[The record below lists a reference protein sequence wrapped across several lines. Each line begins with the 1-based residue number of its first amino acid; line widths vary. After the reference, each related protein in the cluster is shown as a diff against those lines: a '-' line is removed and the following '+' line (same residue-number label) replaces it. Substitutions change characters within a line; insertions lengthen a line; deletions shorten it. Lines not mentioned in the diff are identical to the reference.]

1 MISQN
6 ICSLRKRLG
15 PSGHASDCGIVWG
28 DAIAKK
34 QSHNPPHGTLDPS
47 LFQSK
52 LLWFY
57 EIHLELAL
65 KEACSH
71 SWINNAMVLVFCFLF
86 SVRQRFPWLLTKQS
100 IRGKEITV
108 PILFLISTT
117 QPPIQK
123 NLYSLTA
130 SK

>member
-6 ICSLRKRLG
+6 ICSLWKRLG
-15 PSGHASDCGIVWG
+15 PSGPRSDCGIVWG

-34 QSHNPPHGTLDPS
+34 QSHSPPHGTLDPS
-47 LFQSK
+47 LFQSE

-71 SWINNAMVLVFCFLF
+71 
-86 SVRQRFPWLLTKQS
+86 
-100 IRGKEITV
+100 
-108 PILFLISTT
+108 
-117 QPPIQK
+117 
-123 NLYSLTA
+123 
-130 SK
+130 